1 MNASRPGAQR
11 RAVQRGPRAV
21 GAAAVL
27 LAALLAAVAGPPAVA
42 AEQADVTLPPGPK
55 PDAAW
60 TARLHEDRGRKVY
73 RGEELA
79 TIGMPCG
86 GVAAGQ
92 LYVRGDGTLA
102 QWWIAN
108 NSEFTGYGAD
118 CYKTYRPPSP
128 VDQGF
133 AVYIEGEGGKTVRRD
148 LSRDGFD
155 AIEFVGEYPIAE
167 IRYRTKQ
174 KPALPVEVDLE
185 VFSPFI
191 PLNAKDSAL
200 PVTVMRFTLRNTTD
214 GPVEAHLAGRLQ
226 NAVLLHEAGQY
237 AGRGRS
243 RNRAV
248 SEGGVTGVVMDFVP
262 SPPPPD
268 EKRRVT
274 VFEDF
279 EGGDY
284 DGWTIEGRAFGRV
297 PATGTLP
304 EQQKVTGWHGEGFV
318 NTYLGKD
325 EPQGTAVSKA
335 FPITEPY
342 IAFLIGGGNHKGTT
356 CLNLLVDGQVVR
368 TATGRNREELTQ
380 QVWSVRDLKGKEA
393 RLQIVDKHSGGWGH
407 INVDWIRFT
416 NHVPEKTVPEP
427 EDHPGFGD
435 MCLAVVGAKA
445 AAGTAEVGEGVPQ
458 PEAEAT
464 FPLGDAA
471 KRGVVT
477 VPVALEK
484 GEATDV
490 TFLVTW
496 YFPNRDDRDRM
507 YANWFDGA
515 LGAAQYVAEHVE
527 RLRGDTHRFRDT
539 YFDTTLP
546 YWLAA
551 RLAMPVANLAT
562 ETVQWWESGRFWAW
576 EGVCCC
582 PGTCT
587 HVWNYE
593 HAMARLFPELS
604 RSNRLMQDLEPAA
617 GFDEKTGLVGFRSNR
632 AYAADGQCGTVL
644 KVYREHLMSADTD
657 FLKKAWPATKK
668 AMEFAITR
676 DANADGLIEDAQHN
690 TFDINFIG
698 PNTFVGSLYLGA
710 LRAAEAMARL
720 MDDREAAD
728 RYRRIFES
736 GSRLTMRRLFN
747 GEYFVQIVPDGAPD
761 RFQYGK
767 GCLSDQ
773 MFGQGWAHQV
783 GLGYLYPREA
793 VRSALK
799 AVYKYNWTSD
809 VGPYNARHRPE
820 RWFARAGD
828 AGLFTCTWPGG
839 GRPKEPVRYRDEV
852 WTGIEYQ
859 AAGHMLWEGLVDE
872 ALAIVRGI
880 HERYDG
886 THHNPWNEVE
896 CGDHYARALA
906 SWGCLIGLEGFEYD
920 GPAGRI
926 GFAPRM
932 QADDFK
938 AFFTGAEG
946 WGSLVQTRADG
957 RQTNRIGAAWGRL
970 RARTLVFEVPK
981 TAGEVKAAV
990 TAAGKKVGA
999 RLSRDGP
1006 RVTLT
1011 LERDVAIEAGQA
1023 VETVLMW

>member
-21 GAAAVL
+21 GAAALAVIFL
-27 LAALLAAVAGPPAVA
+27 LTLGCGPAPLAGQK
-42 AEQADVTLPPGPK
+42 AEVSLPPGPK

-60 TARLHEDRGRKVY
+60 MARLREDAGRKVY
-73 RGEELA
+73 CGEELT

-108 NSEFTGYGAD
+108 NSQFTGYGAD
-118 CYKTYRPPSP
+118 CYRTYRPPSP

-133 AVYIEGEGGKTVRRD
+133 ALYIEGEGGKTVRRD

-200 PVTVMRFTLRNTTD
+200 PVTVLRFTVRNTSD
-214 GPVEAHLAGRLQ
+214 GSVNAHLAGWLQ

-237 AGRGRS
+237 AGRGKS

-248 SEGGVTGVVMDFVP
+248 SRGGMTGVVMDFVP

-268 EKRRVT
+268 EQRRVT

-279 EGGDY
+279 EDGDY
-284 DGWTIEGRAFGRV
+284 DGWMIEGECFGQA

-304 EQQKVTGWHGEGFV
+304 EQQQVSGWHGKGFV
-318 NTYLGKD
+318 NTFLGKD
-325 EPQGTAVSKA
+325 PPQGTAVSNT
-335 FPITEPY
+335 FTITEPY
-342 IAFLIGGGNHKGTT
+342 IAFLIGGGNHKGRT
-356 CLNLLVDGQVVR
+356 CLNLLVDGKVVR
-368 TATGRNREELTQ
+368 TATGRNREQLTQ
-380 QVWSVRDLKGKEA
+380 QVWAVRDLKGKEA
-393 RLQIVDKHSGGWGH
+393 RLQIVDTHSGGWGH

-427 EDHPGFGD
+427 EDHPGFGE
-435 MCLAVVGAKA
+435 MCLAAVGADAK
-445 AAGTAEVGEGVPQ
+445 AGTADAGESSLD
-458 PEAEAT
+458 PEAEAV
-464 FPLGDAA
+464 FPLADEA
-471 KRGVVT
+471 KRGVVA
-477 VPVALEK
+477 VPLSLAK
-484 GEATDV
+484 GETKDV

-496 YFPNRDDRDRM
+496 YFPQRPQRGRM

-515 LGAAQYVAEHVE
+515 LGAAQYVAGDLD
-527 RLRGDTHRFRDT
+527 RLSGETHRFRDT

-562 ETVQWWESGRFWAW
+562 ETVQWWENGRFWAW

-593 HAMARLFPELS
+593 HAMARLFPELE
-604 RSNRLMQDLEPAA
+604 RSARLAQDLEPTA

-644 KVYREHLMSADTD
+644 KVYREHLMSAETA

-668 AMEFAITR
+668 AIEFAISH
-676 DANADGLIEDAQHN
+676 DENADGLIEDSQHN
-690 TFDINFIG
+690 TFDINFTG
-698 PNTFVGSLYLGA
+698 ANTFVGSLYLGA
-710 LRAAEAMARL
+710 LRVAEEMARL
-720 MDDREAAD
+720 MDDPDAAD
-728 RYRRIFES
+728 RYRRIFER
-736 GSRLTMRRLFN
+736 GSRLTMQRLYN
-747 GEYFVQIVPDGAPD
+747 GEYFVQIIPEGAPD
-761 RFQYGK
+761 KHQYDG
-767 GCLSDQ
+767 GCLADQ

-783 GLGYLYPREA
+783 GIGYLYPKEA
-793 VRSALK
+793 VRKGLK
-799 AVYKYNWTSD
+799 SVYTYNWTSD
-809 VGPYNARHRPE
+809 VGPYNARHTPE

-828 AGLFTCTWPGG
+828 AGLFTCTWPKGR
-839 GRPKEPVRYRDEV
+839 RPKEPVRYRDEV

-859 AAGHMLWEGLVDE
+859 VAGHMFWEGLVDE

-906 SWGCLIGLEGFEYD
+906 SWGCLIGLEGYEYD

-932 QADDFK
+932 TPDDFK

-946 WGSLVQTRADG
+946 WGSLVQRRAAG
-957 RQTNRIGAAWGRL
+957 RQTSRIDLVWGRL
-970 RARTLVFEVPK
+970 RARTLVFGLPK
-981 TAGEVKAAV
+981 DAGEAKATV
-990 TAAGKKVGA
+990 TAAGMKVPA
-999 RLSRDGP
+999 RLERDGP

-1011 LERDVAIEAGQA
+1011 LEKEVVVDAGQA
-1023 VETVLMW
+1023 IETVLTW

>member
-1 MNASRPGAQR
+1 MSASN
-11 RAVQRGPRAV
+11 RAVHRRGRGLGFGTAA
-21 GAAAVL
+21 AAAVL

-42 AEQADVTLPPGPK
+42 AAQADVPLPPGPK

-60 TARLHEDRGRKVY
+60 MARLHEDAGRKVY
-73 RGEELA
+73 RGEELE
-79 TIGMPCG
+79 TIGMPCC

-108 NSEFTGYGAD
+108 NSQFTGYGAD

-128 VDQGF
+128 LDQGF
-133 AVYIEGEGGKTVRRD
+133 RIWIEDEAGRRTGRD
-148 LSRDGFD
+148 LSCEGFD
-155 AIEFVGEYPIAE
+155 AIEFIGEYPIAE
-167 IRYRTKQ
+167 IRYRTRE

-191 PLNAKDSAL
+191 PLSAKDSSL
-200 PVTVMRFTLRNTTD
+200 PATVLHFTVRNTSA
-214 GPVEAHLAGRLQ
+214 GPVKAHLTGWLQ
-226 NAVLLHEAGQY
+226 NGVLLEQAGEY
-237 AGRGRS
+237 AGRGKS
-243 RNRAV
+243 RNRALGA
-248 SEGGVTGVVMDFVP
+248 GGLGAVVMDFVE

-268 EKRRVT
+268 RERRVT

-279 EGGDY
+279 EDGDY
-284 DGWTIEGRAFGRV
+284 DGWMIEGEGFGKA

-304 EQQKVTGWHGEGFV
+304 EQQTVSGWHGKGFV
-318 NTYLGKD
+318 NTFLGKD
-325 EPQGTAVSKA
+325 PPQGTAVSNA
-335 FPITEPY
+335 FTITEPY

-356 CLNLLVDGQVVR
+356 CLNLIVNGQVVR
-368 TATGRNREELTQ
+368 TATGRNKEKLTQ
-380 QVWSVRDLKGKEA
+380 QVWSVRDLKGKKA
-393 RLQIVDKHSGGWGH
+393 RLQIVDRHSGAWGH

-416 NHVPEKTVPEP
+416 NHVPEKVIPEP
-427 EDHPGFGD
+427 QDHAGFGE
-435 MCLAVVGAKA
+435 MCLAAIGPKA
-445 AAGTAEVGEGVPQ
+445 TPGSMTGPDHVFAPVAATV
-458 PEAEAT
+458 T
-464 FPLGDAA
+464 YPLGENFPG
-471 KRGVVT
+471 GVSM
-477 VPVALEK
+477 PLDLGPGQAR
-484 GEATDV
+484 DV

-496 YFPNRDDRDRM
+496 YFPQRPQRGRM

-515 LGAAQYVAEHVE
+515 LGAAKYVAENYD
-527 RLRGDTHRFRDT
+527 RLSRGTRRFRDT

-562 ETVQWWESGRFWAW
+562 ETAQWWENGRFWAW

-582 PGTCT
+582 EGTCT

-593 HAMARLFPELS
+593 HALARLLPELS
-604 RSNRLMQDLEPAA
+604 RSTRLMQDLEPTA

-657 FLKKAWPATKK
+657 FLKKAWPAAKQ
-668 AMEFAITR
+668 AMEFAISH
-676 DANADGLIEDAQHN
+676 DENADGLIEDSQHN

-710 LRAAEAMARL
+710 LRAAEEMARL
-720 MDDREAAD
+720 MDDEAAD

-736 GSRLTMRRLFN
+736 GSRLTMQRLYN
-747 GEYFVQIVPDGAPD
+747 GEFFGQIIPEGASDRYQYDG
-761 RFQYGK
+761 

-783 GLGYLYPREA
+783 GLGYLYPQEA
-793 VRSALK
+793 VRTSLK
-799 AVYKYNWTSD
+799 SVYKYNWTVD

-828 AGLFTCTWPGG
+828 AGLFTCTWPKG
-839 GRPKEPVRYRDEV
+839 GRPSEPVRYRDEV

-859 AAGHMLWEGLVDE
+859 AAGHMFWEGLVDE

-906 SWGCLIGLEGFEYD
+906 SWGCLIGIEGYQYD

-932 QADDFK
+932 TPDDFK
-938 AFFTGAEG
+938 GFFTAAEG
-946 WGSLVQTRADG
+946 WGSLVQKRADG
-957 RQTNRIGAAWGRL
+957 RQTNRIDLAWGRL
-970 RARTLVFEVPK
+970 RVRTLVFELPE
-981 TAGEVKAAV
+981 TAGEARATV
-990 TAAGKKVGA
+990 TAGGKQVGA
-999 RLSRDGP
+999 RLSREGP
-1006 RVTLT
+1006 RATLT
-1011 LERDVAIEAGQA
+1011 LERDAAIEAGQA
-1023 VETVLMW
+1023 IETVLTW